1 MANNL
6 RSGRVPPGPTQRTMP
21 SSPSPRLLLVLHL
34 LLFLPLVPL
43 LPPNLLA
50 RVSVFPILFYSFFLL
65 SFPISLQPLQ
75 SFSAFLSSQWS
86 PSLVGL
92 FSSMF
97 YSANNDQV
105 IANRIGHLAHS
116 HASMTIVVRSR
127 IGAWPASFWPLLV
140 QEVCA
145 PLPFLLVRHGPARRV
160 DTYRSVDNSVSE
172 IPAGVTQKF
181 KDQAYR

>member
-92 FSSMF
+92 SSSMF

-105 IANRIGHLAHS
+105 IANRVGHLAHS

-127 IGAWPASFWPLLV
+127 SLACFVLASLGPRGVCSATVSSRSPRAGAACRHVS
-140 QEVCA
+140 VC
-145 PLPFLLVRHGPARRV
+145 R
-160 DTYRSVDNSVSE
+160 
-172 IPAGVTQKF
+172 
-181 KDQAYR
+181 

>member
-21 SSPSPRLLLVLHL
+21 SSPSPRVLFVLHL

-50 RVSVFPILFYSFFLL
+50 RVSVFPILFYSFF
-65 SFPISLQPLQ
+65 PISLQPLQ
-75 SFSAFLSSQWS
+75 PFFAFLFSQWS
-86 PSLVGL
+86 PFLVGL
-92 FSSMF
+92 SSSMF
-97 YSANNDQV
+97 YSANNDQA
-105 IANRIGHLAHS
+105 IANRVGHLAHS

-145 PLPFLLVRHGPARRV
+145 SLPFLLVRHGPARRV
-160 DTYRSVDNSVSE
+160 DTYRSVDNCVSE